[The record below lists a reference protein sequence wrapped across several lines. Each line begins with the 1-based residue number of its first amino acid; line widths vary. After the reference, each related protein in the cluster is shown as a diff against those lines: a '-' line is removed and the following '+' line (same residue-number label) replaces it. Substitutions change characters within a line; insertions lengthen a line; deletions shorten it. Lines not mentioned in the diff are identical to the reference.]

1 MDLTNFGLHD
11 EIIQS
16 ITKLGIERSTIAR
29 VVSEHKKKY
38 IVHSDDGEFECEV
51 IGKMMFGSKDRAD
64 YPAVGDWVQIVTHDD
79 NKASIVSILPRS
91 SVLERKA
98 VGEFSG
104 KQIIAANVDYAL
116 IVQAVNRD
124 FSINRIERY
133 LAVCA
138 ASHIE
143 PILVLSKVDLISG
156 SDLIELRK
164 SVTERISNLRI
175 VSVSSD
181 PLIGQKE
188 LLDVIENGKTY
199 CLLGSSGVGKST
211 ILNNLVGYDYMQ
223 TGEIGSKTNRGM
235 HVTTHRELIVL
246 ESGAIVIDNP
256 GMREVGIS
264 GLGLGVDI
272 VFGDIATLSHNCKFS
287 DCSHIIE
294 QGCAVVEA
302 LRNGILNQASYDNY
316 LKMKKEVEY
325 NQINMLEKKYK
336 SKDLSKRIK
345 IAKKFSKRN
354 QH

>member
-1 MDLTNFGLHD
+1 MDLTNFGLND
-11 EIIQS
+11 EIIQN
-16 ITKLGIERSTIAR
+16 IKKLGIERSSLAR

-38 IVHSDDGEFECEV
+38 LVRSDDAELECEV
-51 IGKMMFGSKDRAD
+51 IGKMMFISKDRAD
-64 YPAVGDWVQIVTHDD
+64 FPAVGDWVEIKILDD
-79 NKASIVSILPRS
+79 EKAQIVSILSRN

-138 ASHIE
+138 ASNIK

-156 SDLIELRK
+156 NDLIEIKK
-164 SVTERISNLRI
+164 SVKERISNLLI

-188 LLDVIENGKTY
+188 LLDVIEKGKIY

-223 TGEIGSKTNRGM
+223 TGEIGAKTNRGM

-246 ESGAIVIDNP
+246 ESGVIVIDNP

-264 GLGLGVDI
+264 GLGSGVDV
-272 VFGDIATLSHNCKFS
+272 VFGDIATFSKQCKFS

-294 QGCAVVEA
+294 RGCAVLIA
-302 LRNGILNQASYDNY
+302 LNDGIINQASYDNY

-325 NQINMLEKKYK
+325 NKISMQEKKYK
-336 SKDLSKRIK
+336 NKDLAKRIK
-345 IAKKFSKRN
+345 LAKKFDKRN
-354 QH
+354 